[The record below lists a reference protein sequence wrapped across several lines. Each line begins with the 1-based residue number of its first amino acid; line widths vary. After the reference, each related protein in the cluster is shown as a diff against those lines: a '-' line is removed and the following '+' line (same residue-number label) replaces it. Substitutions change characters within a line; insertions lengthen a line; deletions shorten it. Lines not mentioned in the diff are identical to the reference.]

1 MSAAAVDERVYE
13 ELQALEAI
21 FAPDIVIKRE
31 DGVPKSVE
39 INVLPSTGDKSD
51 EQYVRL
57 TLEVYLTPEYPDS
70 SPKVI
75 MRNPRGLDDRILS
88 CIQSDIEDKL
98 LENIGHLIVYELIEM
113 VRECLTQCNLPRGQ
127 CVICLHGF
135 VKGDV
140 FIKTP
145 CFHYFHSQC
154 LSKHFIAGKKYY
166 EEEIDKLP
174 TWQKIEA
181 KPYQQTCP
189 VCRSTVQF
197 NVDELKKAPPP
208 VESIDAQP
216 FHLTDEIRAMQERMA
231 ALMAHQL
238 ARGGV
243 IGVGDTEPP
252 PLIITDPADQEEP
265 KSSTSGTQNAPKPE
279 TSSSVRATGNSNA
292 SVAPASPTRPPYRG
306 PYRGFNRRGKPGRR
320 GRGGSR

>member
-1 MSAAAVDERVYE
+1 MSVADVDERVFE

-21 FAPDIVIKRE
+21 FSPDIIIKWE
-31 DGVPKSVE
+31 DGVPKGIE
-39 INVLPSTGDKSD
+39 MNVLPSTCDKSD

-57 TLEVYLTPEYPDS
+57 TLEIYLSPDYPES

-88 CIQSDIEDKL
+88 CIQTDIEDKL
-98 LENIGHLIVYELIEM
+98 IDNIGHLIVYELIEM

-127 CVICLHGF
+127 CAICLHGF
-135 VKGDV
+135 VKGDI

-154 LSKHFIAGKKYY
+154 LSKHCIAGKKYY
-166 EEEIDKLP
+166 DEEFEKLP
-174 TWQKIEA
+174 MWQRMEA
-181 KPYQQTCP
+181 KPHQQTCP

-197 NVDELKKAPPP
+197 NVDDLKKAPPP

-216 FHLTDEIRAMQERMA
+216 FHLTDEIKAMQERMA
-231 ALMAHQL
+231 ALMAHQI

-243 IGVGDTEPP
+243 IGVGDSEPP
-252 PLIITDPADQEEP
+252 PLIITDPTDQEEP
-265 KSSTSGTQNAPKPE
+265 KSSTSGTQNPRPE
-279 TSSSVRATGNSNA
+279 TSSSVRGMGNSA
-292 SVAPASPTRPPYRG
+292 SGAPASPTRPPYRG

>member
-1 MSAAAVDERVYE
+1 MSAANVDERVFE

-21 FAPDIVIKRE
+21 FSPDIIIKWE
-31 DGVPKSVE
+31 DGVPKGVE
-39 INVLPSTGDKSD
+39 MNVLPSTCDNTD

-57 TLEVYLTPEYPDS
+57 TLEICLSPDYPET

-88 CIQSDIEDKL
+88 CMQSDIEDKL
-98 LENIGHLIVYELIEM
+98 NENIGHLIVYELIEM

-135 VKGDV
+135 VQGDI

-166 EEEIDKLP
+166 EEELDKLP
-174 TWQKIEA
+174 AWQRMEA
-181 KPYQQTCP
+181 KAYQQTCP

-197 NVDELKKAPPP
+197 NVDDLKLAPPP

-216 FHLTDEIRAMQERMA
+216 FHLTDEIRSMQERMA
-231 ALMAHQL
+231 ALMAHQIS
-238 ARGGV
+238 RGGV
-243 IGVGDTEPP
+243 IGIGDTEPP
-252 PLIITDPADQEEP
+252 PLIITDPADQQEP
-265 KSSTSGTQNAPKPE
+265 KSSTSGTQSAPRPE
-279 TSSSVRATGNSNA
+279 TSTSVRTTGNSA
-292 SVAPASPTRPPYRG
+292 SGAPASPTRPPYRL
-306 PYRGFNRRGKPGRR
+306 RGFNRRGKPGRR